1 MKLIIYLLNL
11 LIFVIIDCPSLKPGD
26 GAMAS
31 SRDTGFGTIVTFN
44 CPVGQEFATGR
55 SRITTECLKGGNWS
69 VTYIPK
75 CQGKTVYLPGQFY
88 LSVSFIRMLLN

>member
-1 MKLIIYLLNL
+1 MLGNNKQLT
-11 LIFVIIDCPSLKPGD
+11 DCPSLKPGD

-55 SRITTECLKGGNWS
+55 SRITTECMKGGNWS

-75 CQGKTVYLPGQFY
+75 CQGKSSCVPY
-88 LSVSFIRMLLN
+88 